1 MVHAEVHVCFLKGNA
16 YRGRTDSKIS
26 KGTLGDRKRLVI
38 SNGLGSFSSVAE
50 QDHLFCWCTGMAGS
64 GKTTLVQQ
72 INSYMGIHKKVGY
85 LINLDPAVRSLPY
98 DPHIDIRDTVRSYLS
113 NSSVARDHTVSR

>member
-1 MVHAEVHVCFLKGNA
+1 
-16 YRGRTDSKIS
+16 
-26 KGTLGDRKRLVI
+26 
-38 SNGLGSFSSVAE
+38 
-50 QDHLFCWCTGMAGS
+50 MAGS

-113 NSSVARDHTVSR
+113 NSSVALEITLYHVDAAAVLRQSSHHITMRKMHPCYSC